1 MSYVNGEER
10 AGPREL
16 FKTAKLSERSPLAEY
31 RRYPY
36 GSLYKSYPYYA
47 SARRSAK
54 VLTFDVDYDIINSS
68 INKNLTEKR
77 YEIEEYSD
85 CC

>member
-1 MSYVNGEER
+1 MVKNPSGSR
-10 AGPREL
+10 AQLAMR
-16 FKTAKLSERSPLAEY
+16 LSERSPLAEY

-68 INKNLTEKR
+68 INKNLTEIMK
-77 YEIEEYSD
+77 
-85 CC
+85 